1 MLTDRCARRIPY
13 LTGLLPRMQRLQRE
27 LATADAEKKAYLMPV
42 GGSSVC
48 GLWGY
53 IAGFQELLEQGLAE
67 DYDDIVLAVG
77 SGGTACGYVNTH
89 TRIQKACVRAQR
101 RACAMH
107 ADRPV

>member
-1 MLTDRCARRIPY
+1 
-13 LTGLLPRMQRLQRE
+13 MQRLQRE

-67 DYDDIVLAVG
+67 DYDDIVVAVG

-89 TRIQKACVRAQR
+89 AHTKGMRA
-101 RACAMH
+101 RATSGVCDA
-107 ADRPV
+107 R